1 MKQKYVSN
9 NLIIIF
15 FCLFCLF
22 YLIQSEGIEYI
33 QYNFQENYAEL
44 KKEYSTKKQ
53 TFMVDFSENPTQIPF
68 YLKIIV
74 TTNDNNPTPLLYFS
88 NIDPNCNERQQ
99 LVKNTNEKSAFF
111 WVKREEFESQEQEL
125 YFMVECEKEGC
136 AYIVRVEGD
145 QHAIFGPNFSYSYL
159 ITANNREMIF
169 YIQGTERNVYMTVS
183 IDGSSKASISVENAF
198 ADIYNYKT
206 GSTLTFFLDEN
217 EINSSNLAIIAVKD
231 MQIEDYITLS
241 VHLVNNTEI
250 YQGVAQNGLILPN
263 GPEFTGYLEE
273 KLINRECFP
282 IDLSNEKYKNMNQ
295 LYITGKIHTKYAWFY
310 LENEQGENIDGSF
323 RAIMDGQLSFAMNNN
338 KNLNYICFELPTVS
352 TVSQSKMVF
361 TFSLTEPNSLSDFY
375 NFYPPQL
382 TGEIYRRLIPKGAIV
397 YFSGTKN
404 DNTAKKYDYNLY
416 QIKGVTRMY
425 VGDCRYYPHCNYK
438 EEELSN
444 LYDPKN
450 TNQMSI
456 WTSLED
462 ESSAIGSDKYVIV
475 AQCLEDDND
484 NNGYCEFETS
494 IFSKGQDIT
503 LIENE
508 KFSKFCLNVE
518 NGNIIADLQRGRQ
531 VQRLTFDIMIFSG
544 DINFNVKET
553 SISYDKYYLSNK
565 IYIHFNLG
573 QTNIEKI
580 TIEYDSII
588 NSFFTIQYG
597 AHSYNLEQL
606 SENIPSGESYLLQID
621 PTSSSRTKNIFLSNL
636 FYKNKNQFLANFFE
650 INCQFEVKRG
660 DNTINFFDG
669 YGQEILNSTSQ
680 DYNSSSYKYSIKII
694 ETDLSNYNHKMC
706 MLYVA
711 GYESETNVTNYERE
725 IIIGN
730 NINQQIIFNDN
741 FKKIRFLYP
750 YSDKGKDM
758 ALHINVVDKAFY
770 RIKVFS
776 KTIMIRQ
783 LLTVKSQTI
792 FLRASL
798 LGINCEDNSLCPITV
813 QVEFETQIVKT
824 DPMIEI
830 TLREVKSKPTY
841 LQKGQAKLDFV
852 CGDNYYYLYTD
863 IGKNEI
869 GEITI
874 NFLREFGYLW
884 AKVVRKDQT
893 IKDANANW
901 RDIYRMPSEEYG
913 DSLYY
918 NGYTKK
924 LVVSA
929 EDTNDCIEGCYLL
942 ISIQISQVGQYVEDY
957 KFYPFSIITKI
968 TPNSKSYTEFPK
980 VVIQV
985 DEYIIGNVEVSES
998 SNVNI
1003 YEFFEIWLPHDSDIV
1018 IFDWQSSVAGLY
1030 INLGGLRPMAKN
1042 ADFKLL
1048 PPGRDC
1054 LLNLTKNEI
1063 IEKAISKQIKIPY
1076 ENSLQDLNL
1085 VIGIWTDKTDSIDS
1099 EIYSLRVHQPD
1110 YDIENSL
1117 DIIEINTDQKILC
1130 NPTQISKKEFRCLFV
1145 VTYDNEDVNMN
1156 TPLLAYASSINYGG
1170 LSYIYGNFIDRNLYD
1185 EYKRSELISNIPTYQ
1200 NSELNSRKEGVD
1212 YIYLKNLKKDK
1223 YMFINVIAD
1232 KSDAIMIF
1240 TSMPVYNYIS
1250 YDFFEFYPNPSTEQL
1265 LSVSND
1271 ILRLAFPGSD
1281 SVIVDIVSLNGHAE
1295 ISWKKDPNT
1304 IFIMRGFGDR
1314 ISLSSGNKIDEL
1326 IIRRLDRN
1334 NTDNDTINESNKLTD
1349 MEDPGFVFYVKYIIK
1364 NNAVKFNEISYGK
1377 SLEIAYRDTDL
1388 PVCLY
1393 SKIGSEYRDV
1403 NIAITFKD
1411 NEIDEGGIHES
1422 SPLIISAVLVK
1433 ESAIYQAKKDQDL
1446 RPIDK
1451 AIKGYYDTALKTA
1464 QVFLSENIIKNY
1476 NIKDSDN
1483 PTIYIRIDKNEKA
1496 SLKFDKFSVE
1506 AQVSG
1511 VNDGVIP
1518 VEKIYHYG
1526 RVRNTAWDHTL
1537 YRLKADK
1544 KRPIMRVQV
1553 AFNSNNLD
1561 FVVSDIENKISNTTF
1576 LHCEKNKGKIYIT
1589 LKIKENKE
1597 LYYLYIYKKSK
1608 TTYEEYLNNYAFKYI
1623 NAEYES
1629 QIFDYPILN
1638 SPELSISE
1646 NNDGGQYKI
1655 SCTFNRLDI
1664 KPGQANVTYF
1674 LKVVENSTYYYGE
1687 EINTIAATES
1697 PYYTVYERNPE
1708 SYNDKITLI
1717 ARGNLSNWV
1726 YLNVIAQ
1733 VQQNHVLEYISY
1745 NGIIILKSEKEDN
1758 YLFIFLAIGGAL
1770 LIIIL
1775 GLLLVI
1781 FIIYRRNKQ
1790 LLNNVTHVSFQK
1802 GANNSDPNLLLQKSK
1817 QSNE

>member
-1 MKQKYVSN
+1 MTRKYVSTY
-9 NLIIIF
+9 LIILF
-15 FCLFCLF
+15 FCLF
-22 YLIQSEGIEYI
+22 YLIKSEGIEYI
-33 QYNFQENYAEL
+33 DYNFQDNYSD
-44 KKEYSTKKQ
+44 KTIDYSAKKQ
-53 TFMVDFSENPTQIPF
+53 TFLVDFSEKPTEIPF
-68 YLKIIV
+68 YLKI
-74 TTNDNNPTPLLYFS
+74 TATSNDNNLAPLLYFS
-88 NIDPNCNERQQ
+88 NTDPNCDERGH
-99 LVKNTNEKSAFF
+99 LVKNPNEKSVFF
-111 WVKREEFESQEQEL
+111 WIKREEFERAEQEL

-136 AYIVRVEGD
+136 AYTVSVEGD
-145 QHAIFGPNFSYSYL
+145 QHAVFGPNFSYSYL
-159 ITANNREMIF
+159 ITANSREMVF
-169 YIQGTERNVYMTVS
+169 YIQGTEKNVYMTAS
-183 IDGSSKASISVENAF
+183 IDGSSQASINTEN
-198 ADIYNYKT
+198 ILGSTYNYKT
-206 GSTLTFFLDEN
+206 GSTITFFLGEN
-217 EINSSNLAIIAVKD
+217 EINYSNLAVITVRD
-231 MQIEDYITLS
+231 MEIGDYITLS

-250 YQGVAQNGLILPN
+250 YQGVAQNGLIVPN
-263 GPEFTGYLEE
+263 GPEITGYLEE
-273 KLINRECFP
+273 NIINEECFP

-310 LENEQGENIDGSF
+310 LENENREYLDETFKEIL
-323 RAIMDGQLSFAMNNN
+323 DGQLSYAMNNN
-338 KNLNYICFELPTVS
+338 KKMNYICFELPSES
-352 TVSQSKMVF
+352 TIYQTNLVF
-361 TFSLTEPNSLSDFY
+361 TFSITEPNSLSDFY

-382 TGEIYRRLIPKGAIV
+382 TGEIFRRMIPKGKIV
-397 YFSGTKN
+397 FFSGTKN

-416 QIKGVTRMY
+416 QIKGVTKMY
-425 VGDCRYYPHCNYK
+425 IGDCRKYPHCNYG
-438 EEELSN
+438 EDELSN

-456 WTSLED
+456 WTTLND
-462 ESSAIGSDKYVIV
+462 ESSAIDSDKYVIV
-475 AQCLEDDND
+475 AQCLDDDNN

-494 IFSKGQDIT
+494 IFSRGQDIT
-503 LIENE
+503 LIEDE
-508 KFSKFCLNVE
+508 KFSKFCLNDE
-518 NGNIIADLQRGRQ
+518 NGYIIADLQNGRQ

-544 DINFNVKET
+544 DITFNIKET
-553 SISYDKYYLSNK
+553 QITYDKYYLSNK
-565 IYIHFNLG
+565 IYIHCNLG
-573 QTNIEKI
+573 QSNLEKV
-580 TIEYDSII
+580 TIEYSAII

-597 AHSYNLEQL
+597 MHSYNLEQL

-621 PTSSSRTKNIFLSNL
+621 PTSSSRTKNIFLSNM
-636 FYKNKNQFLANFFE
+636 FYKTKNQFLANFFE

-660 DNTINFFDG
+660 DNTIDFFDG
-669 YGQEILNSTSQ
+669 YGQEILNSTSE
-680 DYNSSSYKYSIKII
+680 DYSSPSYQYTIKIT

-725 IIIGN
+725 IVIGN
-730 NINQQIIFNDN
+730 NINQQIIFNNN

-750 YSDKGKDM
+750 YSDKEKDM
-758 ALHINVVDKAFY
+758 TLHINVVDKAFY

-776 KTIMIRQ
+776 KTTMIRQ
-783 LLTVKSQTI
+783 AITAKSQI
-792 FLRASL
+792 IYLRASL
-798 LGINCEDNSLCPITV
+798 LAINCDDDLLCPITV

-830 TLREVKSKPTY
+830 TLRELKNVPTY
-841 LQKGQAKLDFV
+841 LQKGQAKLDYV

-893 IKDANANW
+893 VKDTNANW

-924 LVVSA
+924 LVVTD
-929 EDTNDCIEGCYLL
+929 EDTGDCIEGCYLL
-942 ISIQISQVGQYVEDY
+942 ISIQISQIGQYVEDY

-985 DEYIIGNVEVSES
+985 DEYIIGNVEVSDS
-998 SNVNI
+998 SNIYI

-1018 IFDWQSSVAGLY
+1018 VFDWQSSVAGLY
-1030 INLGGLRPMAKN
+1030 INVGGIRPTVKN

-1048 PPGRDC
+1048 PPGRDS
-1054 LLNLTKNEI
+1054 LLNLTKEEI
-1063 IEKAISKQIKIPY
+1063 IEKAINKQIKIPY
-1076 ENSLQDLNL
+1076 EDSLQDLNL

-1130 NPTQISKKEFRCLFV
+1130 NPTQISGNEYRCLFV
-1145 VTYDNEDVNMN
+1145 VTYDNEDVNMK
-1156 TPLLAYASSINYGG
+1156 TPLLAYASSINHGA
-1170 LSYIYGNFIDRNLYD
+1170 LSYIYANFISRNLFD
-1185 EYKRSELISNIPTYQ
+1185 EYRRAELISNIPTYQ
-1200 NSELNSRKEGVD
+1200 NAELNSRKEGVD
-1212 YIYLKNLKKDK
+1212 YIYLQNLQKEK
-1223 YMFINVIAD
+1223 YMFISVIAD

-1265 LSVSND
+1265 LSVPGET
-1271 ILRLAFPGSD
+1271 LRLAFPGSD
-1281 SVIVDIVSLNGHAE
+1281 SVTVNIVSLNGHAE
-1295 ISWKKDPNT
+1295 ISWKSDPNT

-1314 ISLSSGNKIDEL
+1314 ISLSSGNNIDEL
-1326 IIRRLDRN
+1326 IIRRLN
-1334 NTDNDTINESNKLTD
+1334 KSNTHNDTINNLED
-1349 MEDPGFVFYVKYIIK
+1349 MEDPGFVFYVSYIIK
-1364 NNAVKFNEISYGK
+1364 NNKVKFSEISYGK
-1377 SLEIAYRDTDL
+1377 SLEIAYMDVDL
-1388 PVCLY
+1388 PVSLY
-1393 SKIGSEYRDV
+1393 SKIGSEYSDV
-1403 NIAITFKD
+1403 NVAITFKD
-1411 NEIDEGGIHES
+1411 NEIDKGGIYES
-1422 SPLIISAVLVK
+1422 SPLIISAILVK
-1433 ESAIYQAKKDQDL
+1433 ESVIYEAKKDEDL

-1464 QVFLSENIIKNY
+1464 QVFLSENIIKNF

-1496 SLKFDKFSVE
+1496 DLTFDKFAVE

-1526 RVRNTAWDHTL
+1526 RVRNTAWENTL

-1544 KRPIMRVQV
+1544 KRPIMRVQI
-1553 AFNSNNLD
+1553 AFNSKNLD
-1561 FVVSDIENKISNTTF
+1561 FVVSDTENKISNTTF
-1576 LHCEKNKGKIYIT
+1576 LHCEKNKGKIYVT

-1608 TTYEEYLNNYAFKYI
+1608 TSKEEYLNNYAFKYI
-1623 NAEYES
+1623 NAGYES

-1646 NNDGGQYKI
+1646 KTEEGQYII

-1664 KPGQANVTYF
+1664 EEGQANITYF
-1674 LKVVENSTYYYGE
+1674 FKVVENSTYYYGE

-1697 PYYTVYERNPE
+1697 PYYTVYERNPVAD
-1708 SYNDKITLI
+1708 NDKITLV

-1745 NGIIILKSEKEDN
+1745 NGIIILKPDKDKN
-1758 YLFIFLAIGGAL
+1758 YLLIFLAIGGAL
-1770 LIIIL
+1770 LIIVL
-1775 GLLLVI
+1775 VLLLVI

-1790 LLNNVTHVSFQK
+1790 LLNKVTHVSFQK
-1802 GANNSDPNLLLQKSK
+1802 GGNNSDPNLLLQKSN
-1817 QSNE
+1817 QSSD